1 VHLALNNCYADYG
14 VRSSRSP
21 ADLQD
26 VSESPAYIDDG
37 WPGTYKGGTAS
48 TKIDYILLSPAL
60 FALVTKAFVYR
71 KGVWGNK
78 AGDRWALLPTVTRE
92 EEAASDHAAVVAEI
106 AI

>member
-1 VHLALNNCYADYG
+1 MGDFNDTPGSTPLRPLLHF
-14 VRSSRSP
+14 

-26 VSESPAYIDDG
+26 VSESAAYIDDG

-48 TKIDYILLSPAL
+48 TKIDYVLLSPAL
-60 FALVTKAFVYR
+60 FANVTKAYVYR

-78 AGDRWALLPTVTRE
+78 AGDRWELLPTVTRE